1 MNNRFFKIISLFM
14 TVAYI
19 IFGLFIAFFADL
31 PNLSP
36 ITRYLFAAFIIA
48 YGIFRGFRA
57 LKLSKA
63 KNEDDEKKN
72 SIE

>member
-1 MNNRFFKIISLFM
+1 M

-19 IFGLFIAFFADL
+19 VFGLFIAFFAEL
-31 PNLSP
+31 PNFSVT
-36 ITRYLFAAFIIA
+36 TRYLFGAFIIA

-63 KNEDDEKKN
+63 KHEDEEKNN
-72 SIE
+72 SLS